1 MMNRTHRRFGL
12 KMKKFLLF
20 LAIFIAGC
28 VSYPVIKSNVI
39 EYKVR
44 DYLKTVDVNEFIPT
58 QYKIAGI
65 KINTKGENQ
74 YPKFVATGS
83 INYGL
88 NIQLPQMLVEE
99 AQQRIAEKACDGLEK
114 LREKDI
120 DIRKAIVEVAK
131 KDQVSLVVV
140 LQDKNQHE
148 LLRHEQKLA
157 DCANL
162 ESLAK

>member
-1 MMNRTHRRFGL
+1 
-12 KMKKFLLF
+12 MKKILLF
-20 LAIFIAGC
+20 LAIFVAGC
-28 VSYPVIKSNVI
+28 VSYPTIKAKAI

-44 DYLKTVDVNEFIPT
+44 DYLKTVDVNEFIPA

-65 KINTKGENQ
+65 KINTQGQNQ
-74 YPKFVATGS
+74 YPQFVATGS

-88 NIQLPQMLVEE
+88 NIQLPQMLVTE
-99 AQQRIAEKACDGLEK
+99 AQQRIAEKACNGLEK

-148 LLRHEQKLA
+148 LLRHEQKLT

-162 ESLAK
+162 DSLAQ